1 MRFALLVALISGW
14 MGSAIAQTRS
24 GPVVVELFTS
34 QGCSSC
40 PPADALLE
48 ELTGNED
55 VLPLALHVDY
65 WDYIGW
71 PDQFASPKYTQ
82 RQKSYARI
90 AGRSMIYTPQ
100 MIIGGVTDIAGYKPM
115 KTMQAI
121 EAHKALPAFAEL
133 SAARNGDTVRI
144 TVEPQ
149 GSAGTPVNV
158 VLVRYTPHSTVSIRG
173 GENAG
178 RTVDYVN
185 IVTEWHV
192 LTQWDGQTAQGWS
205 VDISGS
211 DSGAVL
217 LQSEGP
223 GAILAAARV
232 R

>member
-1 MRFALLVALISGW
+1 MRFALLVAFLWGW
-14 MGSAIAQTRS
+14 VGSAAAQTQS
-24 GPVVVELFTS
+24 GPVVLELFTS

-40 PPADALLE
+40 PPADALLV
-48 ELTGNED
+48 ELSEHKD

-71 PDQFASPKYTQ
+71 PDAFASPQYTK
-82 RQKSYARI
+82 RQKAYARL

-100 MIIGGVTDIAGYKPM
+100 IIVGGVTDIAGYKPM

-121 EAHKALPAFAEL
+121 EAHKALPAFATV
-133 SAARNGDTVRI
+133 SAARDGDKLRI
-144 TVEPQ
+144 DVAPQ
-149 GSAGTPVNV
+149 GEARPVDV
-158 VLVRYTPHSTVSIRG
+158 VLVRYMPRSTVSIRG

-192 LTQWDGQTAQGWS
+192 LTSWDGQSPHAWVTEFTGEDA
-205 VDISGS
+205 
-211 DSGAVL
+211 GAIL
-217 LQSEGP
+217 LQVEGP
-223 GAILAAARV
+223 GAVLAAARV